1 MSRWIVPNMGSVVL
15 ILGSNDDAVATRMD
29 KSNLLQALECAAK
42 AGQLRGDLDRFR
54 VLLASHIEL
63 ERELIEA
70 DPKVVYG

>member
-1 MSRWIVPNMGSVVL
+1 MSKWVIPNEGPIVLVL
-15 ILGSNDDAVATRMD
+15 DPEKDGRKD

-42 AGQLRGDLDRFR
+42 HGELRGDLDRFR
-54 VLLASHIEL
+54 VLLSSHIEL